1 MQSRPNPYVGP
12 RYFKRHEKI
21 YGRTLEI
28 NRLNALLTA
37 ERIVLLYS
45 PSGAGK
51 TSLINAGLI
60 PVLLEDGF
68 EVLETMRVNLP
79 TQPYNPKNRYIFS
92 ALLSLEK
99 GLPEDKQ
106 IPIRELEKMTLPEYL
121 AARPREIP
129 QGKRYPPPELLI
141 FDQFEEIITMDPT
154 DLDGKQ
160 AFFEQVAEAL
170 YDRRRWMLFS
180 MREDFIASLDP
191 YVRLLPSRLEN
202 RFRLDLLETNQ
213 AKKAIQIPSEKAGVE
228 FTDEA
233 ANKLLND
240 LRQVTII
247 GPLAETSQTL
257 GAYVEPVQLQV
268 VCYELWKRL
277 PEDAQ
282 QITPAAI
289 QSMGDVDQSLGAFYT
304 GKVHEAAGGNEPKE
318 RMIRD
323 WFENHLITEN
333 NIRNQVLL
341 DKNLIDRLG
350 GPVLEA
356 LENAHLIRRDSRRN
370 RVWFELSHD
379 RLVKPVRESN
389 KPWFEKHLRL
399 LQRQSAMWRRQNQV
413 DNLLLTGEE
422 LEKEEA
428 WARANSQALTPD
440 EDEYLKACIR
450 QREKVQ
456 ELQRERERRYRQMRV
471 LLVLVG
477 LVAVLA
483 IFFGVRALNFARE
496 ADAQRSIALTQE
508 SIAIAHKNEAERQRQ
523 NAEKN
528 AATSVA
534 NQETAVAAQST
545 AEASNKRSE
554 QLLVEAQNEKERAEQ
569 EKIRADK
576 EKEQAELALR
586 RAEQAVSETF
596 AAEARLSLT
605 DNPLMAISKSLKA
618 YRSFD
623 TYAARDILLEALQM
637 TLKQTLVPYGEPII
651 NDDFGVYSLAMSPD
665 GRHIAWGMTN
675 GRIILRDYQIGTEV
689 ERIQADGRV
698 VSLEFSPDGEKLA
711 AATNKGKLY
720 LFRVVDG
727 DELGSWSPER
737 ERQSFGLS
745 FRPDGEQLAA
755 GSGSDILIFELPN
768 FRVLKA
774 LYGHI
779 YTIEA
784 VAWSPTQNRIASAS
798 SDGTARVWNLDR
810 GEDIRTFRLVDER
823 PFKEVFTVA
832 WTPDGERLAIGG
844 NTRTALLFD
853 VEKNRKIGEFAGG
866 HAQLINDLDI
876 SADGRLLAT
885 GGGEP
890 WVVVWDIE
898 LQKEIARLQDQHW
911 SSVTS
916 VDFSPLGG
924 APLLLSGSRDSRVRL
939 TQVITTQPIAEPV
952 GQTLIG
958 PVGALGIAADNTLH
972 AAAFVDTYGASSVT
986 LYKKTS
992 SDQNYSMM
1000 QSLSEPISALSYGP
1014 SAKQLIYSPIDLDQ
1028 PANVLILDLETAERL
1043 EPVDFFSPNA
1053 GNPSLTSL
1061 VLQTDSQWIG
1071 ASICASGSVEADN
1084 SRGTCPISASYL
1096 LLRGLD
1102 GTQSADLHIPAHSDR
1117 ITALAYSPVGN
1128 RIATGSLDKTIILWR
1143 YDNDR
1148 LVMEGRP
1155 NQFRNAAVASL
1166 AFSLDG
1172 ETLAVGFA
1180 DGTLALVDIP
1190 SQEIIGEALTG
1201 AAGIPVS
1208 LLFNADGSVLYSG
1221 DELGNVLIW
1230 DVDPRNWAIRLCKY
1244 FRTLVPVDEWEDY
1257 FPVSDRQL
1265 DCPDWFIEK

>member
-12 RYFKRHEKI
+12 RYFKRNEKI

-60 PVLLEDGF
+60 PLLLEDGF

-79 TQPYNPKNRYIFS
+79 TQPYHPKNRYIFS

-99 GLPEDKQ
+99 ELPEDKQ
-106 IPIRELEKMTLPEYL
+106 IPLRELEKMTLPEYL

-129 QGKRYPPPELLI
+129 EGKRYPPPELLI
-141 FDQFEEIITMDPT
+141 FDQFEEIITTDPT

-160 AFFEQVAEAL
+160 SFFEQVAEAL
-170 YDRRRWMLFS
+170 YDRRRWTLFS

-213 AKKAIQIPSEKAGVE
+213 AKKAIQIPSENAGVR

-233 ANKLLND
+233 ASKLLND

-282 QITPAAI
+282 QITPAEI
-289 QSMGDVDQSLGAFYT
+289 QSMGDVDQSLGAFYA
-304 GKVHEAAGGNEPKE
+304 GKVQETAGGNKQKE

-323 WFENHLITEN
+323 WFENQLITEN

-341 DKNLIDRLG
+341 DKNLVDRLG
-350 GPVLEA
+350 VPVLEA

-389 KPWFEKHLRL
+389 KAWFEKYLRL
-399 LQRQSAMWRRQNQV
+399 LQRQSVLWHRQNQL
-413 DNLLLTGEE
+413 DNLLLTGED
-422 LEKEEA
+422 LENEEA
-428 WARANSQALTPD
+428 WARANPQALTPD
-440 EDEYLKACIR
+440 EDEYLKACVR
-450 QREKVQ
+450 QREKVE
-456 ELQRERERRYRQMRV
+456 ELQREKERRYRQMRV
-471 LLVLVG
+471 LLLLVG
-477 LVAVLA
+477 IVAVLA

-508 SIAIAHKNEAERQRQ
+508 SIAITQQNEAERQKQ
-523 NAEKN
+523 IAENN
-528 AATSVA
+528 AAIAVA

-554 QLLVEAQNEKERAEQ
+554 ELLVEAQNEKERAEQ

-605 DNPLMAISKSLKA
+605 DNPLLAISKSLKA
-618 YRSFD
+618 YRSYD
-623 TYAARDILLEALQM
+623 TYAARDILLEALQL

-651 NDDFGVYSLAMSPD
+651 NDDFGVYSVAMSTD
-665 GRHIAWGMTN
+665 GHHLAWGMTN
-675 GRIILRDYQIGTEV
+675 GRIIIRDYQVGTEV

-711 AATNKGKLY
+711 AITNKGHLY

-727 DELGSWSPER
+727 NELGSWSPER
-737 ERQSFGLS
+737 DRQSFGLS
-745 FRPDGEQLAA
+745 FSPDGEQLAA

-779 YTIEA
+779 FTIEA

-798 SDGTARVWNLDR
+798 SDGTARVWNLDQ

-832 WTPDGERLAIGG
+832 WTPDGERLAIAG
-844 NTRTALLFD
+844 NTPTALLFD
-853 VEKNRKIGEFAGG
+853 VERNRKIGEFTGG
-866 HAQLINDLDI
+866 HALFINDLDI

-890 WVVVWDIE
+890 WVVVWDTE

-911 SSVTS
+911 SSVTA

-952 GQTLIG
+952 GQPLIG
-958 PVGALGIAADNTLH
+958 PVGALGIADDNTLH
-972 AAAFVDTYGASSVT
+972 AAAFVESYGSSPVY

-992 SDQNYSMM
+992 SDQNFTQM
-1000 QSLSEPISALSYGP
+1000 QSLREPISALAYGS
-1014 SAKQLIYSPIDLDQ
+1014 SAQQLVYSPIDLDQ
-1028 PANVLILDLETAERL
+1028 PANALIMDPETTERV
-1043 EPVDFFSPNA
+1043 EPINFNSPTT
-1053 GNPSLTSL
+1053 GNMRLTSL
-1061 VLQTDSQWIG
+1061 VLQTDLQWVG
-1071 ASICASGSVEADN
+1071 ASICASESVEAN
-1084 SRGTCPISASYL
+1084 NNQVSCPISESYL
-1096 LLRGLD
+1096 LLRSPD
-1102 GTQSADLHIPAHSDR
+1102 GTQSSDLHIPAHSNL
-1117 ITALAYSPVGN
+1117 ITALAYNPVGN
-1128 RIATGSLDKTIILWR
+1128 QIATGGLDKTIILWR
-1143 YDNDR
+1143 YDNGH

-1155 NQFRNAAVASL
+1155 MQLRNAAVASL
-1166 AFSLDG
+1166 AFSPGG

-1180 DGTLALVDIP
+1180 DGTLVLVDTQ
-1190 SQEIIGEALTG
+1190 SQEIIGEALIG
-1201 AAGIPVS
+1201 AAAIPVS
-1208 LLFNADGSVLYSG
+1208 LVFNADGTVLYSG
-1221 DELGNVLIW
+1221 DELGNVLAW
-1230 DVDPRNWAIRLCKY
+1230 DVNPYNWAVRLCNY
-1244 FRTLVPVDEWEDY
+1244 FRTLAPEDEWEDY
-1257 FPVSDRQL
+1257 FPVSDRRL
-1265 DCPDWFIEK
+1265 SCSDWFD